1 MSKRGEEAVRDIV
14 QRENSAHG
22 EPSENRNGNSLDKIV
37 MLYSM

>member
-22 EPSENRNGNSLDKIV
+22 EPSENRMETV
-37 MLYSM
+37 